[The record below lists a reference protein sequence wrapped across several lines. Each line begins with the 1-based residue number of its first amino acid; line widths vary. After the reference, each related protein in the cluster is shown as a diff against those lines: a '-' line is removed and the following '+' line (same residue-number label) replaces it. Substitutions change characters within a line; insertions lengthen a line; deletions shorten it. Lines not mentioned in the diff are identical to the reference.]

1 VSKRL
6 TLEEAFTP
14 SPASSLLE
22 EANANTLQ
30 QREKIQQAKEII
42 NHASNQA
49 IKQSIGIARK
59 EITIRLQQENW
70 DRLERAAMNR
80 KLARTE
86 PYSKQDI
93 MEAALVDWLAR
104 NGG

>member
-1 VSKRL
+1 VSKRV

-14 SPASSLLE
+14 SPSSLSEEPKPIALE
-22 EANANTLQ
+22 QGT
-30 QREKIQQAKEII
+30 KERRIKQES
-42 NHASNQA
+42 NLESNQA
-49 IKQSIGIARK
+49 IKQSIGVARK

-80 KLARTE
+80 KLSRLE

-93 MEAALVDWLAR
+93 MEAALVDWLTR

>member
-1 VSKRL
+1 VSKRV

-14 SPASSLLE
+14 SISSLSE
-22 EANANTLQ
+22 TSKPIPSSERASEGQDKQESN
-30 QREKIQQAKEII
+30 RVS
-42 NHASNQA
+42 NHA
-49 IKQSIGIARK
+49 IKQSFGGARK
-59 EITIRLQQENW
+59 EITIRLKQENW
-70 DRLERAAMNR
+70 DRLEREAMNR

-93 MEAALVDWLAR
+93 MEAALVDWLDR

>member
-1 VSKRL
+1 MSKRL

-14 SPASSLLE
+14 SPVSSLLE
-22 EANANTLQ
+22 EETINTVQ
-30 QREKIQQAKEII
+30 QRDSAQQAKEITH
-42 NHASNQA
+42 NASNQA
-49 IKQSIGIARK
+49 IKQSTGMARK
-59 EITIRLQQENW
+59 EITIRLQQGNW
-70 DRLERAAMNR
+70 DRLERIAMNR

>member
-1 VSKRL
+1 
-6 TLEEAFTP
+6 LEEAFTP
-14 SPASSLLE
+14 SPSSLSEEPNPMVLE
-22 EANANTLQ
+22 QGT
-30 QREKIQQAKEII
+30 KENQVKQENNLTS
-42 NHASNQA
+42 NHA
-49 IKQSIGIARK
+49 IKQSIGVARK

-80 KLARTE
+80 KLSRSE

-93 MEAALVDWLAR
+93 MEAALVDWLIR

>member
-1 VSKRL
+1 MSKRV

-14 SPASSLLE
+14 LPSPIPEEPKPRAQESGVSESLIKQESNLV
-22 EANANTLQ
+22 
-30 QREKIQQAKEII
+30 
-42 NHASNQA
+42 SNQA
-49 IKQSIGIARK
+49 IKQSSGIARK

-70 DRLERAAMNR
+70 SRLERVAMNR
-80 KLARTE
+80 KLSRLE